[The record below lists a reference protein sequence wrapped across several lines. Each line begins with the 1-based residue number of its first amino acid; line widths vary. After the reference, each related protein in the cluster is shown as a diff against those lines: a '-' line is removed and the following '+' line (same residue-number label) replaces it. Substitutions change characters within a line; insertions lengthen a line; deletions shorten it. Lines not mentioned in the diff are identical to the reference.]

1 MDFLSNHDK
10 IYNNSLFFLLWS
22 YKARIIHNK
31 AQITITIIDLVIG
44 NYVTFLP
51 QYPIWEDIDVS
62 ASRRLV
68 PPDRVK
74 AKYFWKSDVVAV
86 VLEPSAV
93 SLLSSILQGSMLVN
107 ASLDMQILE
116 ITFWNTVN
124 NSDINPNS
132 INSAKKILHFKVTI
146 WTIAQEFL
154 NGNTLENIVS
164 T

>member
-1 MDFLSNHDK
+1 MKKDTIILVFL
-10 IYNNSLFFLLWS
+10 IWA
-22 YKARIIHNK
+22 YKARTIDNK
-31 AQITITIIDLVIG
+31 AQITVTTIDLLVG

-51 QYPIWEDIDVS
+51 QYPIWEDVDVS

-74 AKYFWKSDVVAV
+74 AKYFWKCDVVSEL
-86 VLEPSAV
+86 LEASAV

-132 INSAKKILHFKVTI
+132 INSAKTNPPFQGYNLDKSTRISQWKHFEKHS
-146 WTIAQEFL
+146 F
-154 NGNTLENIVS
+154 
-164 T
+164 